1 MSRRRSRSAPDG
13 PRANEPRR
21 YVCGHRLPAL
31 EAEVLELL
39 LAARSPM
46 TVAEVQDALSGPRRA
61 HTTVSTL
68 LTRLSERGLV
78 TRSPRGREYEWSPAG
93 SARELAIAA
102 LEQVLEGV
110 EDPDAVVL
118 GFLET
123 VRGRRSRQRRRPR
136 REA

>member
-1 MSRRRSRSAPDG
+1 MTER
-13 PRANEPRR
+13 RR

-31 EAEVLELL
+31 EADVLELL
-39 LAARSPM
+39 LHSGEPM
-46 TVAEVQDALSGPRRA
+46 TVADVQAALPGPRRA

-68 LTRLSERGLV
+68 LTRLSERGLIDRQRQGPV
-78 TRSPRGREYEWSPAG
+78 YEWFPVG
-93 SARELAIAA
+93 SAQELAVAA

-123 VRGRRSRQRRRPR
+123 TRARKRRAPSQRPKQG
-136 REA
+136 

>member
-1 MSRRRSRSAPDG
+1 VTER
-13 PRANEPRR
+13 RR

-31 EAEVLELL
+31 EADVLELL
-39 LAARSPM
+39 LEADAAM
-46 TVAEVQDALSGPRRA
+46 TVAEVQDALLGPRRA

-68 LTRLSERGLV
+68 LTRLNDRGLV

-93 SARELAIAA
+93 NPQELAIAA

-118 GFLET
+118 GFLDN
-123 VRGRRSRQRRRPR
+123 VRRKRRPR
-136 REA
+136 RASRKDR

>member
-1 MSRRRSRSAPDG
+1 VSA
-13 PRANEPRR
+13 ERR

-31 EAEVLELL
+31 EADVLELL
-39 LAARSPM
+39 LAAESPM
-46 TVAEVQDALSGPRRA
+46 TVAEVQAALPGARRA

-78 TRSPRGREYEWSPAG
+78 QRGPRGRVYEWSPAG
-93 SARELAIAA
+93 SAQELAVAA

-118 GFLET
+118 GFLDS
-123 VRGRRSRQRRRPR
+123 VRGKRRRQRPR
-136 REA
+136 RSEG

>member
-1 MSRRRSRSAPDG
+1 MVS
-13 PRANEPRR
+13 EPRR

-31 EAEVLELL
+31 EADVLELL
-39 LAARSPM
+39 LHAGRPM
-46 TVAEVQDALSGPRRA
+46 TVAEVQGALSGSRRA

-68 LTRLSERGLV
+68 LTRLSERSLV
-78 TRSPRGREYEWSPAG
+78 DRRPRGRVYEWFPAA
-93 SARELAIAA
+93 SAQELAVAA

-123 VRGRRSRQRRRPR
+123 VRGRRGSSRRKRG
-136 REA
+136 

>member
-1 MSRRRSRSAPDG
+1 VTVG
-13 PRANEPRR
+13 RR

-31 EAEVLELL
+31 EADVLELL
-39 LAARSPM
+39 LVAESPM
-46 TVAEVQDALSGPRRA
+46 TVAEVQAALPGPRRA

-78 TRSPRGREYEWSPAG
+78 QRGPRGRVYEWSPAG
-93 SARELAIAA
+93 SAQELAMAA

-118 GFLET
+118 GFLDS
-123 VRGRRSRQRRRPR
+123 VRGKRRRQRPR
-136 REA
+136 RSEG